1 MPKLQRKF
9 VAKLLMKPKQPSSDQ
24 GLIFFRG
31 YFCYFFSL
39 EVI

>member
-9 VAKLLMKPKQPSSDQ
+9 VAKLLMEPKQPSSDQ
-24 GLIFFRG
+24 GPLLFKR
-31 YFCYFFSL
+31 YFYYFFSV